1 VFPCAN
7 LAVHPFKT
15 TAVIMKCVASVSIC
29 LVAGAAASK
38 SGSPIGKVLEMISDL
53 ETKTI
58 GEGDASQKVYEEVAE
73 FCSDRQKEVAFEV
86 KTGKATVADLKAAI
100 SKASADIEELDAKI
114 SDLAGS
120 NAGATKD
127 LEAAT
132 DLRKKESAD
141 FNAVEKDLLATIDT
155 LDRASG
161 IISKNMNKGSFVQLT
176 GVKGLMTALNLLVQ
190 AEAVNTADASK
201 LTALLQSYS
210 SSEEEDDATG
220 APAGAVTENQS
231 GGILDLL
238 ADLQSKAEDDLASA
252 RKAESESQHNYD
264 MKKGALSDEIKFA
277 AKDLDESKSSRAA
290 SSEKKAGA
298 EGDLAASSK
307 DLSQDTKT
315 LSELH
320 HDCQSKAAD
329 FEAETATRGEELKAL
344 ATAKKII
351 QKATSF
357 AQVSLL
363 QESSRSSRATE
374 VVKQV
379 RGLAAAQQSTQLAR
393 FASRMEAMLQ
403 RHTANPFGKVVGM
416 VKDMIAKLEAEAE
429 QEASQKAFCDKALA
443 EANEK
448 KTSAT
453 TEIEKLSVKLEQGAS
468 AAANLKEEVTVLQ
481 AELAKLM
488 ASQQEMDKIRAEEN
502 AVYTDSKAELEKG
515 LTGIKSALKVLRD
528 YYAANA
534 DSSGTG
540 AAGGIVSLLEVCES
554 DFSKGLAEVVAV
566 EEDAAASYDVETKDN
581 AMTKLTKDKDVEY
594 KQKEIA
600 SLEKTGTEL
609 KTDRDA
615 VQDELDAVNA
625 ALASLEKQCLAKAES
640 YESKAAKQK
649 AEIDGLKSALES
661 LGGASLLQR
670 SRNLRAV
677 KVHA

>member
-1 VFPCAN
+1 
-7 LAVHPFKT
+7 
-15 TAVIMKCVASVSIC
+15 MKSVACVSIV
-29 LVAGAAASK
+29 LATGVAASK
-38 SGSPIGKVLEMISDL
+38 TASPIGKVLEMIADL

-58 GEGDASQKVYEEVAE
+58 GEGDACQKAYEEVAE

-86 KTGKATVADLKAAI
+86 KTGKATVAELETAI

-120 NAGATKD
+120 NAAATKD

-132 DLRKKESAD
+132 DLRKKESSE
-141 FNAVEKDLLATIDT
+141 FSTVEKDLLATIDT
-155 LDRASG
+155 LERASG
-161 IISKNMNKGSFVQLT
+161 IISKNMNKGSFAQLT
-176 GVKGLMTALNLLVQ
+176 GTKGLFTALNLLVQ

-201 LTALLQSYS
+201 LTALLQSN
-210 SSEEEDDATG
+210 SEDEDESAG
-220 APAGAVTENQS
+220 APAAANFENQS

-252 RKAESESQHNYD
+252 RKAESESQQNYD

-277 AKDLDESKSSRAA
+277 AKDLDESKSSKAA
-290 SSEKKAGA
+290 SEEKKAGA
-298 EGDLAASSK
+298 EGELASSSK
-307 DLSQDTKT
+307 DLAQDQKT

-351 QKATSF
+351 KEATSF

-363 QESSRSSRATE
+363 QESSGSSRATE

-379 RGLAAAQQSTQLAR
+379 RGLATAQQSTDLAR

-403 RHTANPFGKVVGM
+403 RQTANPFGKVVGM
-416 VKDMIAKLEAEAE
+416 VKDMISKLETEAE
-429 QEASQKAFCDKALA
+429 QEASQKAFCDKALK

-448 KTSAT
+448 HTAAT
-453 TEIEKLSVKLEQGAS
+453 TEIEKLTVKLEQGAS
-468 AAANLKEEVTVLQ
+468 AASNLKEEVAELQ

-488 ASQQEMDKIRAEEN
+488 AAQQEMDKLRAEEN
-502 AVYTDSKAELEKG
+502 AVYTESKAELEKG
-515 LTGIKSALKVLRD
+515 LKGIQSALKVLRD
-528 YYAANA
+528 YYAKNA
-534 DSSGTG
+534 DSSGQG

-554 DFSKGLAEVVAV
+554 DFSKGLAEVITV
-566 EEDAAASYDVETKDN
+566 EEDAAAAYDVETKDN

-609 KTDRDA
+609 TTDRDA

-640 YESKAAKQK
+640 YASKAAKQK

-661 LGGASLLQR
+661 LGGASLIQR
-670 SRNLRAV
+670 SRHLRAV